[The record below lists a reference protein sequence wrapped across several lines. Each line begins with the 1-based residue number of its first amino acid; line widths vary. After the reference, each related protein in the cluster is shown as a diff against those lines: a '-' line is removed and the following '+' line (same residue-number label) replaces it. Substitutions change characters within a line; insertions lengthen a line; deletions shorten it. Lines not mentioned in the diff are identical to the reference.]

1 MPGRKGNQTSFS
13 MTARRI
19 SAEELSD
26 SSLARFSQD
35 AVDVCLAEDNVESAV
50 QCFGLG
56 LGS

>member
-1 MPGRKGNQTSFS
+1 